1 MKILEKDRQK
11 LVEEKYNKLRDES
24 SERRAYEKDL
34 KEKYLQLKEI
44 QAQEKEKKFW
54 ARKKIRL
61 ETELKKGKTGK
72 ERRKTIWIHTN
83 KSCSRSKN
91 TWSQYGYA
99 NRKDGER
106 RCSWKRKRKSI

>member
-44 QAQEKEKKFW
+44 QA
-54 ARKKIRL
+54 
-61 ETELKKGKTGK
+61 
-72 ERRKTIWIHTN
+72 
-83 KSCSRSKN
+83 
-91 TWSQYGYA
+91 
-99 NRKDGER
+99 
-106 RCSWKRKRKSI
+106 